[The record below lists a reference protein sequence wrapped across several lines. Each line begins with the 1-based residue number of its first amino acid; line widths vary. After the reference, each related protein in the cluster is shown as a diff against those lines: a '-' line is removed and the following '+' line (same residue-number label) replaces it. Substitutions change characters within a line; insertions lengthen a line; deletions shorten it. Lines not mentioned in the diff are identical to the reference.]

1 MMHVRIWHETDMKTA
16 LRNVRSQGQK
26 NLVEWSNRSSICCF
40 ANNDGENMK
49 LTTVALASAFA
60 LSSTFALAKTVR
72 HKPSV
77 RTYDLHR
84 GIPLGR
90 SGFLH
95 PNYGDPDGATG
106 VSAGGLMW
114 NGRSASGWGGG

>member
-1 MMHVRIWHETDMKTA
+1 
-16 LRNVRSQGQK
+16 
-26 NLVEWSNRSSICCF
+26 
-40 ANNDGENMK
+40 MK
-49 LTTVALASAFA
+49 LTTIALASAFA

-95 PNYGDPDGATG
+95 PNYSNPDGATS

-114 NGRSASGWGGG
+114 NGRSAPEWGGG